1 MLPWDTLEVRGREK
15 MTTSGWTRQGNAGFV
30 LEMSGKFIQMVV
42 CRLWVSKF

>member
-1 MLPWDTLEVRGREK
+1 MLPWDTLGVRGREK
-15 MTTSGWTRQGNAGFV
+15 MTTSGWMRRGSAGFV